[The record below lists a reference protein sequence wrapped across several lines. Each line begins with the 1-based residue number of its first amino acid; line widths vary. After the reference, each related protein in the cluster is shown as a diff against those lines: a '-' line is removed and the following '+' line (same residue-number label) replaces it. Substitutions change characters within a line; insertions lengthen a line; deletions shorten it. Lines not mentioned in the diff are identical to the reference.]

1 MSCQR
6 AAPLECHKRCQR
18 THVLLGELPLEGH
31 HPQSVSGRAQDALGI
46 RLQFIQIRPH
56 LAAGCRC
63 LEGMAQGTGGLDGGK
78 QRLATRQHLR
88 ICPLCGTC
96 QPQQQG
102 PQRTSAA
109 SPPEHRHPH
118 ATVTVTE

>member
-1 MSCQR
+1 MPT
-6 AAPLECHKRCQR
+6 AALSAAVYVVSARSAAGVRHKRRQR
-18 THVLLGELPLEGH
+18 THVLLGELPLERGH
-31 HPQSVSGRAQDALGI
+31 HPQSVSDRAQDALGI

-88 ICPLCGTC
+88 
-96 QPQQQG
+96 
-102 PQRTSAA
+102 SAR
-109 SPPEHRHPH
+109 P
-118 ATVTVTE
+118 T